1 MFVKKIL
8 FVAILALIAVIT
20 LHGQGYLTPEDYFN
34 RKGEVYFKFSDPG
47 RDVINQLTKIISLDN
62 KKEGEVYAYAS
73 RKEFDRFL
81 RFGMGYEVLP
91 HPGDLDREPF
101 MVDEINIRDI
111 TDWNFYPTYEGYVS
125 IMEQF
130 ASDYPDI
137 CEVFSIGQ
145 SVAGRELLFARITDN
160 VGSNEGEP
168 QFMYTSTMHGDETA
182 GYVLMLHL
190 IDYLLTEYGNNDRI
204 TNMVDNLEI
213 WINPLANPDGTYAA
227 GNNTVNGATRY
238 NANIVDINRNFPDPD
253 DGPHP
258 DGNEWQAETL
268 AFMELAEDNHFVLS
282 SNIHG
287 GEEVCNYPWDT
298 WSHLTAD
305 NEWWV
310 YVCREYADTAQFY
323 SPPGYLTGLNNGIT
337 NGYAWYTIS
346 GGRQDYMNYFHQGRE
361 FTLEISNTKLLP
373 ESQLT
378 NWWNYNYRSLLN
390 YMEQA
395 TFGIAGRVKDTI
407 SGFPVHSEIYV
418 IGHEEDSS
426 WVYSHL
432 PLGNYKRLI
441 YEGNYHLRV
450 SASGYDTRLISNIQV
465 TNRQK
470 TEFNIWLTPEG
481 VGSISQN
488 DISAGLQL
496 YPNPAVGNNVMLK
509 SETPV
514 EHLRI
519 YNMQG
524 QQVLRQS
531 VYDHKAPLEIGQLRP
546 GTYVVE
552 IVTEKGRG
560 VKNLI
565 IE

>member
-1 MFVKKIL
+1 MFAKKIL
-8 FVAILALIAVIT
+8 FVAVLSLIAVIT
-20 LHGQGYLTPEDYFN
+20 LNGQDHLTPEDYFN
-34 RKGEVYFKFSDPG
+34 RKGEAYFKFSDPG
-47 RDVINQLTKIISLDN
+47 RDVIDQLTKIISLDN
-62 KKEGEVYAYAS
+62 KKEEEVYAYAS

-81 RFGMGYEVLP
+81 RFGIDYELLP

-130 ASDYPDI
+130 AANYPDI

-145 SVAGRELLFARITDN
+145 SEQGRELLFARITDN

-190 IDYLLTEYGNNDRI
+190 IDHLLSEYGNNDRI

-227 GNNTVNGATRY
+227 GNHTVNGATRY
-238 NANIVDINRNFPDPD
+238 NANIVDINRNFPDPE

-258 DGNEWQAETL
+258 DGNEWQPETV
-268 AFMELAEDNHFVLS
+268 AFMEVAEDNHFVLS
-282 SNIHG
+282 CNIHG

-305 NEWWV
+305 NDWWV

-323 SPPGYLTGLNNGIT
+323 SPPGYLTSFNNGIT

-346 GGRQDYMNYFHQGRE
+346 GGRQDYMTYFHQGRE

-373 ESQLT
+373 ETQLT

-395 TFGIAGRVKDTI
+395 TFGITGRVKDTV
-407 SGFPVHSEIYV
+407 SGFPVHAEIYV

-432 PLGNYKRLI
+432 PLGNYKRFI

-450 SASGYDTRLISNIQV
+450 SASGYDTRLIPNIQV

-470 TEFNIWLTPEG
+470 TQLNIWLSPEG

-488 DISAGLQL
+488 EISAGFKL
-496 YPNPAVGNNVMLK
+496 YPNPAAGNTVMVR

-514 EHLRI
+514 EHLRV

-524 QQVLRQS
+524 MQVLRQS
-531 VYDHKAPLEIGQLRP
+531 VYDYNAPLETGHLRP
-546 GTYVVE
+546 GNYVVE
-552 IVTEKGRG
+552 IVTKKGRG

-565 IE
+565 IK

>member
-1 MFVKKIL
+1 MLVKRIL
-8 FVAILALIAVIT
+8 LAVVLVLAAVII
-20 LHGQGYLTPEDYFN
+20 LQSQDHLNPEDYFN
-34 RKGEVYFKFSDPG
+34 RKGEVYFKFNDPG

-73 RKEFDRFL
+73 QNEFDSFL
-81 RFGMGYEVLP
+81 RFGLNYKVLP
-91 HPGDLDREPF
+91 HPGDLDRVPF
-101 MVDEINIRDI
+101 MVDEINIRDV

-137 CEVFSIGQ
+137 CDVFSIGQ
-145 SVAGRELLFARITDN
+145 SVEGRELLFARISDN
-160 VGSNEGEP
+160 VVSNEGEP

-227 GNNTVNGATRY
+227 GNNTVNGATRF
-238 NANIVDINRNFPDPD
+238 NANIVDLNRNFPDPE
-253 DGPHP
+253 DGPNP
-258 DGNEWQAETL
+258 DGNEWQPETV

-282 SNIHG
+282 CNIHG

-298 WSHLTAD
+298 WGHLTAD
-305 NEWWV
+305 NDWWV

-323 SPPGYLTGLNNGIT
+323 SPPGYLTSFNNGIT

-346 GGRQDYMNYFHQGRE
+346 GGRQDYMTYFHQGRE
-361 FTLEISNTKLLP
+361 FTLEISSTKLLP
-373 ESQLT
+373 ETQLT

-390 YMEQA
+390 FMEQA
-395 TFGIAGRVKDTI
+395 TFGITGKVKDTA
-407 SGFPVHSEIYV
+407 SGFPVHAEIYV

-432 PLGNYKRLI
+432 PFGNYKRFI
-441 YEGNYHLRV
+441 YEGNYYLRV
-450 SASGYDTRLISNIQV
+450 SASGYNTRLIPAIPVN
-465 TNRQK
+465 NRQK
-470 TEFNIWLTPEG
+470 TDLNIWLKPEG

-488 DISAGLQL
+488 DISAKLQL
-496 YPNPAVGNNVMLK
+496 YPNPAAGNTVMLR
-509 SETPV
+509 SETLV
-514 EHLRI
+514 EHLRL

-524 QQVLRQS
+524 QQVIRQS
-531 VYDHKAPLEIGQLRP
+531 VYDRKVPVEIGHLEP

-552 IVTEKGRG
+552 VVTEKGRG
-560 VKNLI
+560 TKNLI

>member
-1 MFVKKIL
+1 MFAKKIL
-8 FVAILALIAVIT
+8 FAATLALIAVFI
-20 LHGQGYLTPEDYFN
+20 LHGQDHLTPEDYFN
-34 RKGEVYFKFSDPG
+34 RKGELYFKFSDPG
-47 RDVINQLTKIISLDN
+47 REVINQLTKVISLDN
-62 KKEGEVYAYAS
+62 KKEGKVYAYAS
-73 RKEFDRFL
+73 RKEFDMFL
-81 RFGMGYEVLP
+81 SFGIDYELLP
-91 HPGDLDREPF
+91 HPGDLDYEPF
-101 MVDEINIRDI
+101 MVDEISIRDI

-145 SVAGRELLFARITDN
+145 SVEGRELLFARITDN

-190 IDYLLTEYGNNDRI
+190 IDHLLSEYGNNDRV

-227 GNNTVNGATRY
+227 GNHTVNGATRY
-238 NANIVDINRNFPDPD
+238 NANIVDINRNFPDPE

-258 DGNEWQAETL
+258 DGNEWQPETV
-268 AFMELAEDNHFVLS
+268 AFMEVAEDNHFVLS
-282 SNIHG
+282 CNIHG

-305 NEWWV
+305 NDWWV

-323 SPPGYLTGLNNGIT
+323 SPPGYLTSFNNGIT

-346 GGRQDYMNYFHQGRE
+346 GGRQDYMTYFHQCRE

-373 ESQLT
+373 ETQLT

-395 TFGIAGRVKDTI
+395 TFGITGRVKDTV
-407 SGFPVHSEIYV
+407 SGFPVHAEIYV

-426 WVYSHL
+426 WVYAQL

-441 YEGNYHLRV
+441 YEGNYNLRV
-450 SASGYDTRLISNIQV
+450 SASGYDTRLIPNIQV

-470 TEFNIWLTPEG
+470 TELNIWLLPEG

-488 DISAGLQL
+488 EISAGLKL
-496 YPNPAVGNNVMLK
+496 YPNPVAGNTVIVR
-509 SETPV
+509 SETMI
-514 EHLRI
+514 EHLRL
-519 YNMQG
+519 YNIQG
-524 QQVLRQS
+524 QQVLRHS
-531 VYDHKAPLEIGQLRP
+531 VYDRKAHLEIGHLRP
-546 GTYVVE
+546 GNYVVE
-552 IVTEKGRG
+552 IATKKGRG